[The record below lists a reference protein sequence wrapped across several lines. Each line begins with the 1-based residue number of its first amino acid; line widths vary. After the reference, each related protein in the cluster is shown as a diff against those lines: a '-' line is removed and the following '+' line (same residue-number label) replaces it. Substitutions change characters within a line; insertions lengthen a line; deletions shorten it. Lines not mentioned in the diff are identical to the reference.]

1 MFRKASFGFTAQ
13 AGLNRAKSEAGKIG
27 WACNKQHR
35 GAVMRAS
42 SRATVQMDWGMCRGR
57 GTGMLRTRGSGV
69 FSPSRVSPAALLFL
83 FPKMAIYCLI
93 KSHLSLAHRAKL
105 VGL

>member
-42 SRATVQMDWGMCRGR
+42 SQG
-57 GTGMLRTRGSGV
+57 LLSG
-69 FSPSRVSPAALLFL
+69 PLEGALSF
-83 FPKMAIYCLI
+83 IE
-93 KSHLSLAHRAKL
+93 
-105 VGL
+105 GEG